1 MLRAIGRIL
10 KGLGMCLGIAICA
23 VIALYHY
30 CSHNLPNHAFLQ
42 NYRPPEGSRIY
53 ANDHQVYRELISE
66 YRIFVPIH
74 EIPPQLIKAFLAA
87 EDKNFYY
94 HPGIDL
100 FSLAH
105 AIIRNTLHGKWYA
118 KPVGASTI
126 TQQVAKNFLVGNDQS
141 FIRKVREAI
150 MSMRI
155 ERELSKD
162 RILELYLNQIYL
174 GMRSYG
180 VAAAAYTYFQ
190 KSLHE
195 LTLVECAFL
204 ASLPKAPANYHPIK
218 EQKKA
223 ILRRNATLKRL
234 AEEKDITYES
244 AQVAQNEPLNVSLHG
259 RLSQFTYPSEE
270 IRRELVQRFKDGAV
284 YQEGYSI
291 YTSLDTP
298 VQAMCEKALRS
309 GLEAYDKRHG
319 YRGPLFKMTR
329 DEMQNWSQTLCEKM
343 SVLTAFPKDRKQDI
357 AVVLEVLPNLVEI
370 GFSDGRKGKILD
382 AQFQKTDFAKP
393 KTPSAKKWIQLKS
406 VLHEGDVIVTRPV
419 DRSNVYS
426 HTYLLDQIP
435 EVTGAMVVLD
445 ANTGEIIAMSGGYS
459 MDISQFN
466 CATQAI
472 RQPGSSFKPF
482 VYLSALELGYTRDTI
497 IDDSPI
503 EVVLGAGLGVYAP
516 KNSTRKSLGP
526 TPLYVGIEQS
536 VNQMTVRLAHQ
547 IGMAPIQNMAKRLG
561 ISDNM
566 PSQLA
571 MSLGAGGTTV
581 LKMTAAYAT
590 IVNGGKRVFPHFVRR
605 INNRE
610 GQLIFQMPP
619 AFNDH
624 LYDARHGT
632 FTDERVQAIDPQYAA
647 EIQEMLRGVVKRG
660 NAKSL
665 NYLRE
670 QHALDLGGKTGTTN
684 DYKDAWFIGFVR
696 FPSNKMWIVG
706 TFVGFSKPKSLGKG
720 EGGGRVAVPIFQSFL
735 LDAIKLNN
743 IKKTSVK
750 FS

>member
-10 KGLGMCLGIAICA
+10 KGLGIFLGVATCC
-23 VIALYHY
+23 VIALYYY
-30 CSHNLPNHAFLQ
+30 CGHNLPKHEFLQ

-53 ANDHQVYRELISE
+53 ANNNQVYRELTSE

-100 FSLAH
+100 FSLVH
-105 AIIRNTLHGKWYA
+105 AIIRNTLHGKWYV

-141 FIRKVREAI
+141 FMRKVREAI
-150 MSMRI
+150 MSVRI

-223 ILRRNATLKRL
+223 LLRRNATLKRL
-234 AEEKDITYES
+234 AEEGDISYES
-244 AQVAQNEPLNVSLHG
+244 AQVAQNEPLNVSLPE
-259 RLSQFTYPSEE
+259 RLNQVTYPSEE

-291 YTSLDTP
+291 YTSLDTN
-298 VQAMCEKALRS
+298 VQEVCEKSLRL
-309 GLEAYDKRHG
+309 GLEVYDKRHG
-319 YRGPLFKMTR
+319 YRGPLSKMTM
-329 DEMQNWSQTLCEKM
+329 EEVKNWSQTLSEKINT
-343 SVLTAFPKDRKQDI
+343 LTTFPKDRKQDV
-357 AVVLEVLPNLVEI
+357 AVVLRVLPNLVEI
-370 GFSDGRKGKILD
+370 GFSDGRKGEILN
-382 AQFQKTDFAKP
+382 AEFQKSDFAKVKMSSP
-393 KTPSAKKWIQLKS
+393 KKLLQLKS
-406 VLHEGDVIVTRPV
+406 ILHEGDVVVTARKEHSGT
-419 DRSNVYS
+419 RGSFYM
-426 HTYLLDQIP
+426 LDQIP

-445 ANTGEIIAMSGGYS
+445 ADTGEIIAMSGGYS
-459 MDISQFN
+459 IDLSQFN

-516 KNSTRKSLGP
+516 KNSTRRSLGP

-547 IGMAPIQNMAKRLG
+547 IGMAPVQNMAKRLG

-581 LKMTAAYAT
+581 LKITAAYAT
-590 IVNGGKRVFPHFVRR
+590 LANGGKRVFPHFVKR
-605 INNRE
+605 INNRD
-610 GQLIFQMPP
+610 GHLIFQMPP

-624 LYDARHGT
+624 LYDAQQSVLV
-632 FTDERVQAIDPQYAA
+632 DDRVQAVLEPNASQ
-647 EIQEMLRGVVKRG
+647 IQEMLRGVVTRG
-660 NAKSL
+660 NAKKID
-665 NYLRE
+665 YLRE
-670 QHALDLGGKTGTTN
+670 LYHIDIGGKTGTTN
-684 DYKDAWFIGFVR
+684 DYKDAWFVGFVR
-696 FPSNKMWIVG
+696 FPSNKTWVVG
-706 TFVGFSKPKSLGKG
+706 TFVGFPKPKSLGKG
-720 EGGGRVAVPIFQSFL
+720 EGGGRVAVPVFQSFVSS
-735 LDAIKLNN
+735 AIELNN
-743 IKKTSVK
+743 IKMMEHK